1 MAHFAPARA
10 FRRPA
15 VITVLVLVALL
26 VALRIALP
34 FLLTQYLNRV
44 ITQAPDYEGSI
55 ADVDIHLWRGAY
67 SIHKVEV
74 RQIRGD
80 KVTPLFN
87 AQTVDLSVDW
97 RQLLHGSLV
106 GEMTLT
112 KPQINI
118 VTEPKRE
125 DVKEEKFR
133 LQDLVD
139 RFTAFM
145 PLNINRFEILEGE
158 AHFGDLSAAPP
169 IDLYFDQVRLVAHNL
184 TNSERVANDLWATVS
199 GTGRMMGSG
208 QVKLEMRLNPS
219 AQQPTF
225 DLAFELNDLKL
236 TALNDYLRHYLA
248 VEARDGRLSLYA
260 ESVARDGRFKGY
272 VKPVVKDLDVLEVKQ
287 ANKGVGEA
295 VKGFFVKIMAHIFK
309 NKPQEQLATKIQFS
323 GSFDDPAIG
332 IWDAVVFFI
341 RNAFVEALKPG
352 FDASVAPRQ
361 AEKAGKA
368 PPPRSGRDDAASKQG
383 RGAR

>member
-1 MAHFAPARA
+1 MAHFAPTRA
-10 FRRPA
+10 LRRPA

-26 VALRIALP
+26 IALRVSLP
-34 FLLTQYLNRV
+34 FLLTHYLNRA

-67 SIHKVEV
+67 SIHKIEV
-74 RQIRGD
+74 RQIKGD

-118 VTEPKRE
+118 VAEPKPE

-145 PLNINRFEILEGE
+145 PLNINRFEILDGE
-158 AHFGDLSAAPP
+158 AHFGDQSAAPP
-169 IDLYFDQVRLVAHNL
+169 IDLYFDQVHLVAHNL
-184 TNSERVANDLWATVS
+184 TNSERVANNLWATVS

-219 AQQPTF
+219 AKQPTF
-225 DLAFELNDLKL
+225 DLAFELKDLRL
-236 TALNDYLRHYLA
+236 TALNDYLRRYLA
-248 VEARDGRLSLYA
+248 VEARDGWVSLYA
-260 ESVARDGRFKGY
+260 EAVARDGRFKGY
-272 VKPVVKDLDVLEVKQ
+272 VKPVVKDLDILEVKQ
-287 ANKGVGEA
+287 ENKGVGEA
-295 VKGFFVKIMAHIFK
+295 VKGLFVKILAYVFK
-309 NKPQEQLATKIQFS
+309 NKPQEQLATRIDFA
-323 GSFDDPAIG
+323 GSFDNPEIG

-352 FDASVAPRQ
+352 LDASVAPRQ
-361 AEKAGKA
+361 AEKAEKA
-368 PPPRSGRDDAASKQG
+368 PPRSGRGDAAPKQ
-383 RGAR
+383 RREAR